1 LLGRGTFGHVYLG
14 FSRLVLSGFQTHL
27 YVLCCYY

>member
-14 FSRLVLSGFQTHL
+14 FSRSVLSGFQTHL